1 MPSFSGFA
9 EGLANLA
16 SGGMY
21 NAFTKKP
28 GDDALPEESPLA
40 GKSSDDLKKLA
51 NYDPGFL
58 QRVGNLLSGGIY
70 GAATGMNTKMD
81 MSSQAA
87 DMIRQ
92 EELEKRLMRKL
103 AAMSPQ
109 PMMTPEMMQPQTPES
124 QLAPYDPNKF
134 M

>member
-28 GDDALPEESPLA
+28 GDDLLPKESPLS
-40 GKSSDDLKKLA
+40 GKTTEELKKIY
-51 NYDPGFL
+51 NDSPGIL
-58 QRVGNLLSGGIY
+58 ERVGNLLSGGIY
-70 GAATGMNTKMD
+70 GAATGMQDRIDLSDK
-81 MSSQAA
+81 AA
-87 DMIRQ
+87 AMIRQ
-92 EELEKRLMRKL
+92 EELEKRLMRRL
-103 AAMSPQ
+103 AAMGPQ